1 MKRIPPRVRVSL
13 TLTLKCRVRVN
24 KTVTQCPTAVHND
37 PTASIKLNFNINFS
51 PGHIQIRS
59 RVTVSSHYTREP
71 KGVLFIWW
79 GFYI

>member
-37 PTASIKLNFNINFS
+37 PTASIKLNFNINFR
-51 PGHIQIRS
+51 G
-59 RVTVSSHYTREP
+59 EP
-71 KGVLFIWW
+71 CKDDTLLYQMGVHFKR
-79 GFYI
+79 